1 MPLTLTVLARTPG
14 PPATWLQQAG
24 IPTRPIADLPHTPWL
39 PPFTPPLLLD
49 GPSYRREP
57 LLLCR
62 LLDRLARRPG
72 APVLALVDPADR
84 RTRTLLHHCPTTTL
98 LLPPQPDVHL
108 LATWLQ
114 LTGLTPPRQVTPH
127 GPATL
132 GFPGSLPPLPPL
144 PRLPLPLPTLLATL
158 ADAPTWQVAAHRL
171 GFTPR
176 HLRRL
181 QRMTATA
188 LGCGL
193 RHVRPDR
200 WVDTVLAALAD
211 EHAPPPPG

>member
-1 MPLTLTVLARTPG
+1 MPLTLTVLARNPG
-14 PPATWLQQAG
+14 PTATWLQQGG
-24 IPTRPIADLPHTPWL
+24 IPTRPLHDLPRAPWL
-39 PPFTPPLLLD
+39 PPSTPPLLLD
-49 GPSYRREP
+49 CPSYQTDPR
-57 LLLCR
+57 LLCR

-127 GPATL
+127 GPATRGL
-132 GFPGSLPPLPPL
+132 PGSRAPQA
-144 PRLPLPLPTLLATL
+144 LPLPTLLATL

-181 QRMTATA
+181 QRMTAAA